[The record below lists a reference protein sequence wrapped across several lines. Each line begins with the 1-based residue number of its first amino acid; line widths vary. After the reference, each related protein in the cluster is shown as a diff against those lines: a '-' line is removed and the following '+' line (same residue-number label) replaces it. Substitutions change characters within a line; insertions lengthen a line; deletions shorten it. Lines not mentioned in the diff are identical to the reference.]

1 MELLESFFGVIGDLT
16 WGWALVPF
24 LVVLGVFFT
33 IISGFVQF
41 KYFIRM
47 FRVLS
52 SRNQSGDPIPSPLA
66 KLFYFPSA
74 GGSAAVIS
82 QASLSP

>member
-1 MELLESFFGVIGDLT
+1 MELLESFFGVIGYLT

-33 IISGFVQF
+33 IVSSLGQF

-52 SRNQSGDPIPSPLA
+52 NSN
-66 KLFYFPSA
+66 
-74 GGSAAVIS
+74 
-82 QASLSP
+82 